1 MKGVFFARPKKQ
13 TAVCQCFKQL
23 FVGVFSLKT
32 LILIIFQ
39 HKKISRNTLKSF
51 RYFYIQQRKTK
62 HF

>member
-32 LILIIFQ
+32 QIFIIFNI
-39 HKKISRNTLKSF
+39 KD
-51 RYFYIQQRKTK
+51 
-62 HF
+62 